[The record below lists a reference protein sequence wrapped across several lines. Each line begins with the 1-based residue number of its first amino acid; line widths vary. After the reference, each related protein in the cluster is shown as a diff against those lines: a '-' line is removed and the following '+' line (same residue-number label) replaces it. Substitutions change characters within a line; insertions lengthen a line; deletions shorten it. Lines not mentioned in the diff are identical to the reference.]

1 MKCGLE
7 ILCGQRGSHYP
18 DYPTHANRCSPFP
31 DLSFRSGSFQSLQT
45 IGIIAMNYSGQGF
58 MDNVP
63 FKIDESIISSV
74 AQAVSKIQ
82 QSLETNPKS
91 VTDEFFRARLEK
103 ALEKNFAY
111 IERFLLLYLLIGSQY
126 NCENIWFS

>member
-1 MKCGLE
+1 MD
-7 ILCGQRGSHYP
+7 SVV
-18 DYPTHANRCSPFP
+18 PTIPIIPLMRTFVPLFP
-31 DLSFRSGSFQSLQT
+31 TCRFEVEAFRVLQT
-45 IGIIAMNYSGQGF
+45 IRIIAMNYSGEGF